1 MRVKRIG
8 SGAAMLA
15 GALAVTGLAFAPS
28 AAAVAPTT
36 ATVTASC
43 GLFGGGAATLT
54 ATQTGTA
61 ATITFTSTAVT
72 APIQLNANSISS
84 TLTMANSTGPNRVFT
99 GTANPLMPINSP
111 ITVGPLNGT
120 VASGDSLNFLGGSLK
135 MVVFGITVT
144 CTTSSTQLPGPF
156 VYS

>member
-1 MRVKRIG
+1 MRGKRIG

-54 ATQTGTA
+54 ATQSGTS

-72 APIQLNANSISS
+72 APIQINANSIAS
-84 TLTMANSTGPNRVFT
+84 TLTMANSTGSARVFT
-99 GTANPLMPINSP
+99 GTVNPLMPIGSP

-156 VYS
+156 VFD

>member
-1 MRVKRIG
+1 MRGKRIG

-28 AAAVAPTT
+28 AVAVTPLT
-36 ATVTASC
+36 ATVTANC

-54 ATQTGTA
+54 ATQMGTA
-61 ATITFTSTAVT
+61 ATLKLSSTAIT
-72 APIQLNANSISS
+72 APIPIGANSISS
-84 TLTMANSTGPNRVFT
+84 TLTMANSTGAARVFSGAVNPAMAT
-99 GTANPLMPINSP
+99 GDP

-120 VASGDSLNFLGGSLK
+120 VASGDSLDFYKGSLK

-144 CTTSSTQLPGPF
+144 CTANAAQAPGPF
-156 VYS
+156 VFS